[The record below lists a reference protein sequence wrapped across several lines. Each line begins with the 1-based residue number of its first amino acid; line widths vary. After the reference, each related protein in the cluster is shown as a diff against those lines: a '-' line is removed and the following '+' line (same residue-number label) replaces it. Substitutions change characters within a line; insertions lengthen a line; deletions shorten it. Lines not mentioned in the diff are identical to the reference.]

1 MNLKTLAVLL
11 SLLVAIGRAWA
22 GVDPLPAAS
31 SVAGESCASHGWF
44 VTQTD
49 SVSPWA
55 LMHVTPRKAP
65 DEIEIASRPR
75 GLSVPGQAR
84 FAMPLESL
92 PIALA
97 AVEDALYLVFG
108 ADTPGAEGGRRVYR
122 VRAVRDR
129 AGSWTTLPAGGIE
142 LVGVLPGEG
151 ELLGFG
157 ASERGPLAILRDSAD
172 ATVWLLADDEWRR
185 ILTPKG
191 LASQLS
197 EAIAVDVHQAVH
209 SARLLIRGSSGWSRW
224 TVVLQWPSR
233 DSQAAREDAVS
244 TPWDSPRGDLPLAWT
259 CDDIPL
265 PRLDGREIDKVLDTG
280 DAMWLVAWDAKNGL
294 GVRRLAEDAEWKQI
308 ERAPRRAATLVLDDV
323 DHVFVAWTADDA
335 SGSFARIGWEL
346 DLDQGLVVYEGELKL
361 GGPVSRSEYRF
372 LVFVLIVVTASTLAF
387 VLRPEDKRAFHL
399 PYGFS
404 LPGTMRRMMAASLDI
419 GLSLAISHFV
429 FRALGDDMGAMD
441 PDRLTFFDLLTGA
454 LVCCFVLGVTG
465 ESVGGRT
472 PGKLLLGLR
481 VIHVTTDASGQ
492 PIPRAASFGRILLRN
507 TLKWVAFPLAILGA
521 LDSEGRGRPDQLAGT
536 VVVLPDEDEAES
548 DDEA

>member
-1 MNLKTLAVLL
+1 
-11 SLLVAIGRAWA
+11 
-22 GVDPLPAAS
+22 
-31 SVAGESCASHGWF
+31 
-44 VTQTD
+44 
-49 SVSPWA
+49 
-55 LMHVTPRKAP
+55 
-65 DEIEIASRPR
+65 
-75 GLSVPGQAR
+75 
-84 FAMPLESL
+84 
-92 PIALA
+92 
-97 AVEDALYLVFG
+97 
-108 ADTPGAEGGRRVYR
+108 
-122 VRAVRDR
+122 
-129 AGSWTTLPAGGIE
+129 
-142 LVGVLPGEG
+142 
-151 ELLGFG
+151 
-157 ASERGPLAILRDSAD
+157 
-172 ATVWLLADDEWRR
+172 
-185 ILTPKG
+185 
-191 LASQLS
+191 
-197 EAIAVDVHQAVH
+197 
-209 SARLLIRGSSGWSRW
+209 
-224 TVVLQWPSR
+224 
-233 DSQAAREDAVS
+233 
-244 TPWDSPRGDLPLAWT
+244 
-259 CDDIPL
+259 
-265 PRLDGREIDKVLDTG
+265 
-280 DAMWLVAWDAKNGL
+280 LVAWDEKNGL

-429 FRALGDDMGAMD
+429 FRALGEDMGAMD